1 MQPTKL
7 SSDPY
12 NVIITGVGG
21 QGNVTASRVV
31 GGMLSCKGF
40 NVTIGETFGA
50 SQRGGSVMSHLRISA
65 ASNWSP
71 QIPKGKSHLV
81 ISLEPTEA
89 IRVLKDYGNPKVTVI
104 CNTRPIHSIGVICG
118 DHLYPELKDIK
129 SWVAELSQSTWFIDA
144 TDRALEMGNP
154 IFGNIMVIGAAAAI
168 GLLPLDRE
176 DFKSVISGMVAPDKV
191 EVNLSAYDLGQEM
204 VNRLND

>member
-1 MQPTKL
+1 MQRTKL

-65 ASNWSP
+65 DLKLVATNSSKA
-71 QIPKGKSHLV
+71 QSHLL

-89 IRVLKDYGNPKVTVI
+89 IRVLEGLWQSEDCRY
-104 CNTRPIHSIGVICG
+104 
-118 DHLYPELKDIK
+118 LQYPADPFHRCYFRR
-129 SWVAELSQSTWFIDA
+129 SSLS
-144 TDRALEMGNP
+144 
-154 IFGNIMVIGAAAAI
+154 
-168 GLLPLDRE
+168 
-176 DFKSVISGMVAPDKV
+176 
-191 EVNLSAYDLGQEM
+191 
-204 VNRLND
+204 